1 MTEYELVRSRRKT
14 LSVQVTRECRV
25 IVRAP
30 LRLAKREIDRF
41 VSEHADWI
49 ARALAHQRTLAEAH
63 PEPDEAQARALAERA
78 VREIPPKVR
87 HYAAIMGLR
96 PTGIRITSARTR
108 FGSCSGKNSLCFSWR
123 LMEYPEEAVDYVV
136 RIILAV
142 EPVNA
147 VLSEEGQAGNSK
159 GDGVRDAALAASV
172 AARNDGGIAEGQ
184 VGGLT
189 VGLEALH
196 VQCRDPKRFEFFHQ
210 KLSFLMRRPSAE

>member
-41 VSEHADWI
+41 VFEHADWI

-63 PEPDEAQARALAERA
+63 PEPDEARARALAERA

-87 HYAAIMGLR
+87 HYSAIMGLR

-123 LMEYPEEAVDYVV
+123 LMQYPREAIDYVV
-136 RIILAV
+136 VHELAHIRHHDHS
-142 EPVNA
+142 PA
-147 VLSEEGQAGNSK
+147 FY
-159 GDGVRDAALAASV
+159 ALIE
-172 AARNDGGIAEGQ
+172 RYMPDWRE
-184 VGGLT
+184 
-189 VGLEALH
+189 
-196 VQCRDPKRFEFFHQ
+196 RM
-210 KLSFLMRRPSAE
+210 KLLKE

>member
-78 VREIPPKVR
+78 VPEGAALFRDYGAAPDRHPHHLCADAVRLVQREKQSVLFL
-87 HYAAIMGLR
+87 AA
-96 PTGIRITSARTR
+96 
-108 FGSCSGKNSLCFSWR
+108 
-123 LMEYPEEAVDYVV
+123 
-136 RIILAV
+136 
-142 EPVNA
+142 
-147 VLSEEGQAGNSK
+147 
-159 GDGVRDAALAASV
+159 DGVPR
-172 AARNDGGIAEGQ
+172 GGGR
-184 VGGLT
+184 L
-189 VGLEALH
+189 
-196 VQCRDPKRFEFFHQ
+196 
-210 KLSFLMRRPSAE
+210 RRRA

>member
-49 ARALAHQRTLAEAH
+49 ARALA
-63 PEPDEAQARALAERA
+63 ERA
-78 VREIPPKVR
+78 VSEIPPKVR
-87 HYAAIMGLR
+87 HYSAIMGLR

-136 RIILAV
+136 VHELAHIIHKNHGPDFWALV
-142 EPVNA
+142 
-147 VLSEEGQAGNSK
+147 GQYMPDYK
-159 GDGVRDAALAASV
+159 RRRALL
-172 AARNDGGIAEGQ
+172 R
-184 VGGLT
+184 
-189 VGLEALH
+189 
-196 VQCRDPKRFEFFHQ
+196 K
-210 KLSFLMRRPSAE
+210 

>member
-41 VSEHADWI
+41 VSAHADWI
-49 ARALAHQRTLAEAH
+49 ARALAHQRTLA
-63 PEPDEAQARALAERA
+63 EAQARALAERA

-87 HYAAIMGLR
+87 HYSAIMGLR
-96 PTGIRITSARTR
+96 PTGIRITAARTR

-136 RIILAV
+136 VHELAHIV
-142 EPVNA
+142 HKNHGPDFWALV
-147 VLSEEGQAGNSK
+147 GQYMPDYK
-159 GDGVRDAALAASV
+159 RRRAL
-172 AARNDGGIAEGQ
+172 
-184 VGGLT
+184 L
-189 VGLEALH
+189 
-196 VQCRDPKRFEFFHQ
+196 K
-210 KLSFLMRRPSAE
+210 K

>member
-30 LRLAKREIDRF
+30 LRFAKREIDRF

-87 HYAAIMGLR
+87 HYSAIMGLR

-136 RIILAV
+136 VHELAHIV
-142 EPVNA
+142 HKNHGPDFWALV
-147 VLSEEGQAGNSK
+147 GQYMPDYK
-159 GDGVRDAALAASV
+159 RRRALL
-172 AARNDGGIAEGQ
+172 R
-184 VGGLT
+184 
-189 VGLEALH
+189 
-196 VQCRDPKRFEFFHQ
+196 K
-210 KLSFLMRRPSAE
+210 